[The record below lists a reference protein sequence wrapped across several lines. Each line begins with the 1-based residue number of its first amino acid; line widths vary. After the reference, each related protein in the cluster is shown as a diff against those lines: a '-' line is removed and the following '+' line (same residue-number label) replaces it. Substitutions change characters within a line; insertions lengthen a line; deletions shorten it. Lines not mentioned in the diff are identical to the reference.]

1 MTEEKKIQ
9 YLPFHAVNE
18 FMRDDYRLVVLQ
30 EVFSSME
37 KCTNLQRQL
46 ITRLVSRGLQIPGFR
61 NSSQAPVSMRIKH
74 SASLFEKS
82 SEFAATI
89 MECWSN
95 LHQELKKII
104 VPLLKERGWNP
115 QPLELDR
122 SLLPG
127 FMIDWPK
134 TDTFE
139 VLIKAVRE
147 AQPTLDESDDN
158 ICLMVVWM
166 GNRLPYDL
174 FVGEK
179 AEEKD

>member
-1 MTEEKKIQ
+1 MNEEKKIQ

-18 FMRDDYRLVVLQ
+18 FMRDDYRLTVLQ
-30 EVFSSME
+30 EVFSNLDR
-37 KCTNLQRQL
+37 CTILQRQL

-74 SASLFEKS
+74 SVSLFEKS
-82 SEFAATI
+82 AEFAATVI
-89 MECWSN
+89 ESWSN
-95 LHQELKKII
+95 LHYELKKLT
-104 VPLLKERGWNP
+104 VPLLTERGWNP
-115 QPLELDR
+115 HPVEVDR

-139 VLIKAVRE
+139 VLIKTIRE
-147 AQPTLDESDDN
+147 AQPSLDESDDN
-158 ICLMVVWM
+158 ICLMAVWM

-179 AEEKD
+179 AEEVN